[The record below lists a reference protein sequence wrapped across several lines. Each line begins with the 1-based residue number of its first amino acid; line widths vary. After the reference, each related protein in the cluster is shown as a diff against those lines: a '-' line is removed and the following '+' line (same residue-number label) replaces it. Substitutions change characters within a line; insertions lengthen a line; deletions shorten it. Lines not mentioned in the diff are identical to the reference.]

1 MTWVPPDIGPVC
13 ASTQANLTACSMG
26 VLYLSLLQQ
35 LFRKPADEQ
44 INYEY
49 VINPILGKFGTNNFR
64 RKHVLGETNQ
74 HYDFIIVGAGSAGC
88 VLANRLSEIKQ
99 WRILLIEAGEAEPE
113 VTSIPG
119 VAPSLS
125 ESNID
130 WKYKTQP
137 DGRTCLLQKGQVCP
151 WFRGKTMGGSSAINY
166 MVYMRGSSHDYD
178 GWAAEGN
185 DGWSYEE
192 VLPYF
197 DKSIN
202 LRDYESLKNNDYHGI
217 GGELNVERFRYLD
230 GPSKILVKGFRDK
243 GLPIVDLGLESKVG
257 VNINL
262 SASKDGKRQSTN
274 QAFIKPIRDERTNLH
289 IITNAFATK
298 ILIHPAKKEA
308 YGIQYF
314 KDGKYYNVFANK
326 EVIVSSGAL
335 NSPKLLKCSG
345 VGPRDELESLG
356 IPIIADL
363 KVGYN
368 LQDHVTT
375 DALILKFSNQYS
387 TVVNDSKLLN
397 EVIKYRNQPEK
408 KSGPLSSTTAI
419 NSIAFINTKGSKD
432 DPPNVQFHFDGRRA
446 AEYLSDPTNY
456 MASNILPVSF
466 YDSVGAR
473 PLLLNPRS
481 RGNVLLNK
489 SDPIFGSPL
498 IYTGFFQVQEDI
510 DDLLDAIRFVI
521 SLDETEAF
529 KKAGASFDKTPVKG
543 CDHNEWGTDDYF
555 KCLLMNYTATI
566 YHPAGTCK
574 MGPEWEEDAVVDPRF
589 KVHGIRRLRVVDA
602 STMRTIVRGNL
613 NAPTIMM
620 AEKASDMIKED
631 HRILTKT
638 NPCNKY

>member
-1 MTWVPPDIGPVC
+1 MWTPPDISEVC
-13 ASTQANLTACSMG
+13 ASTHGNLTQCTSIG
-26 VLYLSLLQQ
+26 LTYLTLLAQ
-35 LFRKPADEQ
+35 LFGRSVDDTKSRGDNPFIYPTLNDGFEQ
-44 INYEY
+44 RTYEES
-49 VINPILGKFGTNNFR
+49 IHIKRN
-64 RKHVLGETNQ
+64 E
-74 HYDFIIVGAGSAGC
+74 YDYIIVGAGSAGC

-99 WRILLIEAGEAEPE
+99 WRILLLEAGEEEPE
-113 VTSIPG
+113 VTSIPS

-130 WKYKTQP
+130 WKYKSQP
-137 DGRTCLLQKGQVCP
+137 DGRTCLLGKGQVCP

-178 GWAAEGN
+178 EWAAEGN

-202 LRDYESLKNNDYHGI
+202 LRDSESLENNNYYGI
-217 GGELNVERFRYLD
+217 GGELNVERFSYLD
-230 GPSKILVKGFRDK
+230 APSKLLVNGFLDK
-243 GLPIVDLGLESKVG
+243 GLPMVDLGLESKVG

-262 SASKDGKRQSTN
+262 STSKDGKRQSTN
-274 QAFIKPIRDERTNLH
+274 QAFVKPIRDKRPNLH

-298 ILIHPAKKEA
+298 ILIHPANKEA
-308 YGIQYF
+308 YAIQYF
-314 KDGKYYNVFANK
+314 KDGKNYKVFANK
-326 EVIVSSGAL
+326 EVIVSSGAI

-345 VGPRDELESLG
+345 VGPRDELKSLG

-375 DALILKFSNQYS
+375 NALILKFSNQYS
-387 TVVNDSKLLN
+387 TAVSDSELLN

-408 KSGPLSSTTAI
+408 KSGPLASTTTI

-432 DPPNVQFHFDGRRA
+432 APPNIQFQFDGRRA
-446 AEYLSDPTNY
+446 AEYMSDQTNY
-456 MASNILPVSF
+456 MATNILPLSF

-473 PLLLNPRS
+473 PLLLKPRS
-481 RGNVLLNK
+481 RGNVMLNK
-489 SDPIFGSPL
+489 TDPIFGPPL
-498 IYTGFFQVQEDI
+498 IYTGFFQVQEDVN
-510 DDLLDAIRFVI
+510 DLVDAMRFVV

-529 KKAGASFDKTPVKG
+529 KKSGTSFDKTPVKG

-555 KCLLMNYTATI
+555 KCLLINYTDTI

-589 KVHGIRRLRVVDA
+589 KVYGIRRLRVVDA

-631 HRILTKT
+631 HII
-638 NPCNKY
+638 NY